1 MLHTHGVVIGPDR
14 VTKTYS
20 SWDRAE
26 HRREWAALRHLH
38 RHAPDLA
45 PGPISANLD
54 AAPPTLVMTRVP
66 GIALSGHPSP
76 DQVRA
81 LIVAVRTLWAVPA
94 TTEAVVE
101 PWYADLPYARRFT
114 DSARPADPLVAAAY
128 DAAHA
133 WWHGPDPGL
142 LATAPPDLVL
152 GHRDPNLNNYLW
164 DGTRVRIV
172 DFEDAALSDPSTEL
186 ALLVEHVSTR
196 ALDSESLCDAFPVDP
211 TRLRAARRAFAMF
224 WMWLLRPGGP
234 AARRNPPDTDRAQ
247 ARRLLDLL
255 NTH

>member
-1 MLHTHGVVIGPDR
+1 MATTLNTHGVVIERDR
-14 VTKTYS
+14 VTKTYT

-38 RHAPDLA
+38 RHAP
-45 PGPISANLD
+45 
-54 AAPPTLVMTRVP
+54 
-66 GIALSGHPSP
+66 
-76 DQVRA
+76 
-81 LIVAVRTLWAVPA
+81 
-94 TTEAVVE
+94 
-101 PWYADLPYARRFT
+101 ARRFT

-128 DAAHA
+128 DAACA

-142 LATAPPDLVL
+142 LATAPPDPVL

-164 DGTRVRIV
+164 DGTRVHIV

-186 ALLVEHVSTR
+186 ALLVEHLSTR
-196 ALDSESLCDAFPVDP
+196 ALDSDALCAAFPVDP
-211 TRLRAARRAFAMF
+211 ARLRAARRAFAMF

-255 NTH
+255 NTD